1 MKFFSSFF
9 FSFLFFLLVSPS
21 VVSSQDYAS
30 PESQGIASENIQ
42 FCFDSLMRIKHAE
55 VHGVVVMRHGKV
67 VAELFPEPFNRTYSH
82 TLYSVSKT
90 FVAAAVGL
98 AIDENRL
105 RLNDRVVLFLPEFL
119 QDTIS
124 SDWADMTIRDL
135 LIMSSGFEPDWN
147 LRNVKSDWV
156 KNLLLK
162 RLITRP
168 GTQFKY
174 DSMVSYL
181 LSVIVQK
188 VTGET
193 VLDYLNKRIF
203 SKIGIDDA
211 EWEMSPEG
219 YCTGGWGLRMS
230 TLSMAKFGQFL
241 LNRGIW
247 NGEQLLSS
255 SWVREMM
262 SVQQKADKSRLYGYQ
277 IWKHDDIEGAF
288 RADGALGQYIIV
300 APKED
305 MVIAITQCNRG
316 NGILE
321 RKILNDW
328 LLHKV
333 SDKPLRESDSYPN
346 LLNARYF
353 LPVAEGKS
361 SLSKH
366 RKLLDKDIF
375 LNQNSLGWKSIRLTS
390 CGAQLKI
397 VIETAM
403 GELMI
408 FHASNGK
415 WGSDT
420 THVCP
425 PYSINALGRFSGI
438 SRRFLVSS
446 SYGMKN
452 GILCLKILFP
462 NWISGVE
469 LFISEENGEIKV
481 KAKEN
486 YKKEFTFLK

>member
-1 MKFFSSFF
+1 MKLFQ
-9 FSFLFFLLVSPS
+9 FLFRFLSLLLFFYPLN
-21 VVSSQDYAS
+21 VVAQCYST
-30 PESQGIASENIQ
+30 PESQGLESENIQ
-42 FCFDSLMRIKHAE
+42 FCFDSLMKINHGE
-55 VHGVVVMRHGKV
+55 IHGVVVMRHGKI
-67 VAELFPEPFNRTYSH
+67 VAELFPEPFKREFSH

-90 FVAAAVGL
+90 FVATAVGL
-98 AIDENRL
+98 AVDDNRL
-105 RLNDRVVLFLPEFL
+105 RISDRVMLFFPEFYH
-119 QDTIS
+119 DTIS
-124 SDWADMTIRDL
+124 DGWADMTIRDL
-135 LIMSSGFEPDWN
+135 LTMSSGFEPDWN
-147 LRNVKSDWV
+147 MRNVQSDWV
-156 KNLLLK
+156 QSLLSK
-162 RLITRP
+162 TVNHP
-168 GTQFKY
+168 GSHFKY

-219 YCTGGWGLRMS
+219 YCVGGWGVRMS

-262 SVQQKADKSRLYGYQ
+262 SVQQKADKSRFYGFQ
-277 IWKHDDIEGAF
+277 MWMHDDVDGAF

-333 SDKPLRESDSYPN
+333 SDKPLRESDSYLK
-346 LLNARYF
+346 LLNARYS
-353 LPVAEGKS
+353 LPIAEGKS

-375 LNQNSLGWKSIRLTS
+375 LNQNTLGWKCIRLNS
-390 CGAQLKI
+390 CSDRLKI
-397 VIETAM
+397 EIETAM

-438 SRRFLVSS
+438 SRRFVVSS
-446 SYGMKN
+446 SYGIKN
-452 GILCLKILFP
+452 GTLCLKIFFP

-469 LFISEENGEIKV
+469 LFISEEKGEIKV

>member
-1 MKFFSSFF
+1 MKLFQFLFRFLFSISFF
-9 FSFLFFLLVSPS
+9 IPFNIVAQYYS
-21 VVSSQDYAS
+21 S
-30 PESQGIASENIQ
+30 PESQGLKSEYIQ
-42 FCFDSLMRIKHAE
+42 FCFDSLMNIS
-55 VHGVVVMRHGKV
+55 HGEIHGIVVMRHGKI
-67 VAELFPEPFNRTYSH
+67 VAELFPEPFKREFSH

-90 FVAAAVGL
+90 FVATAVGL
-98 AIDENRL
+98 AVDDNRL
-105 RLNDRVVLFLPEFL
+105 RISDRVMLFFPEFYH
-119 QDTIS
+119 DTIS
-124 SDWADMTIRDL
+124 DGWADMTIRDL
-135 LIMSSGFEPDWN
+135 LTMSSGFEPDWN
-147 LRNVKSDWV
+147 MRNVQSDWV
-156 KNLLLK
+156 QSLLSK
-162 RLITRP
+162 TVNHP
-168 GTQFKY
+168 SSHFKY

-219 YCTGGWGLRMS
+219 YCVGGWGLRMS

-241 LNRGIW
+241 LNCGRW

-262 SVQQKADKSRLYGYQ
+262 SVQQHADKSRLYGYQ

-321 RKILNDW
+321 RQILNDW
-328 LLHKV
+328 LLRKV
-333 SDKPLRESDSYPN
+333 SDKPLQEGSAYQKLRSSCYS
-346 LLNARYF
+346 
-353 LPVAEGKS
+353 LPVAGGKS
-361 SLSKH
+361 LRAKYM
-366 RKLLDKDIF
+366 KLLDKDIF

-397 VIETAM
+397 EIETTT
-403 GELMI
+403 GEQMI
-408 FHASNGK
+408 LHASNGK

-438 SRRFLVSS
+438 SRRFVVSS
-446 SYGMKN
+446 SYGIKN
-452 GILCLKILFP
+452 GTLCLKILFP

-469 LFISEENGEIKV
+469 LFISEEKGEVKV

-486 YKKEFTFLK
+486 YKNEFTVLK

>member
-1 MKFFSSFF
+1 MKINHG
-9 FSFLFFLLVSPS
+9 
-21 VVSSQDYAS
+21 
-30 PESQGIASENIQ
+30 EI
-42 FCFDSLMRIKHAE
+42 
-55 VHGVVVMRHGKV
+55 HGVVVMRHGKI
-67 VAELFPEPFNRTYSH
+67 VAELFPEPFKREFPH

-90 FVAAAVGL
+90 FVATAVGL
-98 AIDENRL
+98 AVDDNRL
-105 RLNDRVVLFLPEFL
+105 RISDRVMLFFPEFYH
-119 QDTIS
+119 DTIS
-124 SDWADMTIRDL
+124 DGWADMTIRDL
-135 LIMSSGFEPDWN
+135 LTMSSGFEPDWN
-147 LRNVKSDWV
+147 MRNVQSDWV
-156 KNLLLK
+156 QSLLSK
-162 RLITRP
+162 TVNHP
-168 GTQFKY
+168 GSHFKY

-219 YCTGGWGLRMS
+219 YCVGGWGLRMS

-262 SVQQKADKSRLYGYQ
+262 SVQQKADKSRFYGFQ
-277 IWKHDDIEGAF
+277 MWMHDDVDGAF

-305 MVIAITQCNRG
+305 MVVAITQCNRG

-333 SDKPLRESDSYPN
+333 SDKPLRESDSYPK
-346 LLNARYF
+346 LLNARYS

-375 LNQNSLGWKSIRLTS
+375 LNQNTLGWKCIRLNS
-390 CGAQLKI
+390 CSDRLKI
-397 VIETAM
+397 EIETAM

-438 SRRFLVSS
+438 SRRFVVSS

>member
-67 VAELFPEPFNRTYSH
+67 VAELFPEPFSRTYSH

-119 QDTIS
+119 PDTIS

-147 LRNVKSDWV
+147 LRNVKRDWV

-162 RLITRP
+162 RLITKP

-193 VLDYLNKRIF
+193 ILNYLNRMIF
-203 SKIGIDDA
+203 TKIGILDA
-211 EWEMSPEG
+211 EWELSPEG

-230 TLSMAKFGQFL
+230 TLSMAKFGQLL
-241 LNRGIW
+241 LNKGSW
-247 NGEQLLSS
+247 NGEQLLSEQ
-255 SWVREMM
+255 WVREMM
-262 SVQQKADKSRLYGYQ
+262 SVQQKADKSRFYGFQ
-277 IWKHDDIEGAF
+277 MWMHDDVDGAF

-305 MVIAITQCNRG
+305 MVVAVTQCNRG
-316 NGILE
+316 NGVLE
-321 RKILNDW
+321 RKLMNDW
-328 LLHKV
+328 LLRKA
-333 SDKPLRESDSYPN
+333 SDSLLEVGVAYRN
-346 LLNARYF
+346 LLATSYS
-353 LPVAEGKS
+353 LPMAKGNSSFS
-361 SLSKH
+361 SLK
-366 RKLLDKDIF
+366 KIFDKEILLNYSD
-375 LNQNSLGWKSIRLTS
+375 LGWKTIRLNQE
-390 CGAQLKI
+390 GEFLK
-397 VIETAM
+397 VDVETFD
-403 GELMI
+403 GEQFSFLSA
-408 FHASNGK
+408 HNK
-415 WGSDT
+415 WLSDT
-420 THVCP
+420 TNVCP
-425 PYSINALGRFSGI
+425 PYSIKALGRFSGLSKKFI
-438 SRRFLVSS
+438 ISS
-446 SYGMKN
+446 SYGRKDN
-452 GILCLKILFP
+452 TLCIRVLYP

-469 LFISEENGEIKV
+469 LLISVENRSTKV
-481 KAKEN
+481 RIQEN
-486 YKKEFTFLK
+486 YKIL

>member
-1 MKFFSSFF
+1 
-9 FSFLFFLLVSPS
+9 
-21 VVSSQDYAS
+21 
-30 PESQGIASENIQ
+30 
-42 FCFDSLMRIKHAE
+42 
-55 VHGVVVMRHGKV
+55 
-67 VAELFPEPFNRTYSH
+67 VAELFPEPFKREFSH

-90 FVAAAVGL
+90 FVATAVGL
-98 AIDENRL
+98 AVDDNRL
-105 RLNDRVVLFLPEFL
+105 RISDRVMLFFPEFYH
-119 QDTIS
+119 DTIS
-124 SDWADMTIRDL
+124 DGWADMTIRDL
-135 LIMSSGFEPDWN
+135 LTMSSGFEPDWN
-147 LRNVKSDWV
+147 MRNVQSDWV
-156 KNLLLK
+156 QSLLSK
-162 RLITRP
+162 TVNHP
-168 GTQFKY
+168 GSHFKY

-188 VTGET
+188 LTGET

-211 EWEMSPEG
+211 EWEMCPEG
-219 YCTGGWGLRMS
+219 YCVGGWGLRMS

-262 SVQQKADKSRLYGYQ
+262 SVQQKADKSRFYGFQ
-277 IWKHDDIEGAF
+277 MWMHDDVDGAF

-333 SDKPLRESDSYPN
+333 SDKPLRESDSYPK
-346 LLNARYF
+346 LLNARYS

-375 LNQNSLGWKSIRLTS
+375 LNQNTLGWKCIRLNS
-390 CGAQLKI
+390 CSDRLKI
-397 VIETAM
+397 EIETAM

-469 LFISEENGEIKV
+469 LFISEEKGEIKV

>member
-1 MKFFSSFF
+1 M
-9 FSFLFFLLVSPS
+9 
-21 VVSSQDYAS
+21 
-30 PESQGIASENIQ
+30 NI
-42 FCFDSLMRIKHAE
+42 SHGE
-55 VHGVVVMRHGKV
+55 VHGIVVMRHGKI
-67 VAELFPEPFNRTYSH
+67 VAELFPEPLKREFSH

-90 FVAAAVGL
+90 FVATAVGL
-98 AIDENRL
+98 AVDDNRL
-105 RLNDRVVLFLPEFL
+105 RISDRVMLFFPEFYR
-119 QDTIS
+119 DTIS
-124 SDWADMTIRDL
+124 DGWADMTIRDL
-135 LIMSSGFEPDWN
+135 LTMSSGFEPDWN
-147 LRNVKSDWV
+147 MRNVQSDWV
-156 KNLLLK
+156 QLLLSK
-162 RLITRP
+162 TVNHP
-168 GTQFKY
+168 GSHFKY

-219 YCTGGWGLRMS
+219 YCVGGWGLRMS

-241 LNRGIW
+241 LNCGSW

-262 SVQQKADKSRLYGYQ
+262 SVQQHADKSRLYGYQ

-328 LLHKV
+328 LLRKV
-333 SDKPLRESDSYPN
+333 SDKPLQEGSAYQKLRSSCYS
-346 LLNARYF
+346 
-353 LPVAEGKS
+353 LPVAVGKS
-361 SLSKH
+361 LRAKYM
-366 RKLLDKDIF
+366 KLLDKDIF

-397 VIETAM
+397 AIETTT
-403 GELMI
+403 GEQMI
-408 FHASNGK
+408 LRALNGK

-438 SRRFLVSS
+438 SRRFVVSS
-446 SYGMKN
+446 SYGIKN
-452 GILCLKILFP
+452 GTLCLKILFP

-469 LFISEENGEIKV
+469 LFISEEKGEVKV

>member
-1 MKFFSSFF
+1 MKINHG
-9 FSFLFFLLVSPS
+9 
-21 VVSSQDYAS
+21 
-30 PESQGIASENIQ
+30 EI
-42 FCFDSLMRIKHAE
+42 
-55 VHGVVVMRHGKV
+55 HGVVVMRYGKI
-67 VAELFPEPFNRTYSH
+67 VAELFPEPFKREFSH

-90 FVAAAVGL
+90 FVATAVGL
-98 AIDENRL
+98 AVDDNRL
-105 RLNDRVVLFLPEFL
+105 RISDRVMLFFPEFYH
-119 QDTIS
+119 DTIS
-124 SDWADMTIRDL
+124 DGWADMTIRDL
-135 LIMSSGFEPDWN
+135 LTMSSGFEPDWN
-147 LRNVKSDWV
+147 MRNVQSDWV
-156 KNLLLK
+156 QSLLSK
-162 RLITRP
+162 TVNHP
-168 GTQFKY
+168 GSHFKY

-193 VLDYLNKRIF
+193 VLDYLNKRFF

-219 YCTGGWGLRMS
+219 YCVGGWGLRMS

-262 SVQQKADKSRLYGYQ
+262 SVQQKADKSRFYGFQ
-277 IWKHDDIEGAF
+277 MWMHDDVDGAF

-333 SDKPLRESDSYPN
+333 SDKPLRESDSYPK
-346 LLNARYF
+346 LLNARYS

-375 LNQNSLGWKSIRLTS
+375 LNQNTLGWKCIRLNS
-390 CGAQLKI
+390 CSDRLKI
-397 VIETAM
+397 EIETAM

-469 LFISEENGEIKV
+469 LFISEEKGEIKV

>member
-1 MKFFSSFF
+1 MKLFQFLFRFLFSISFF
-9 FSFLFFLLVSPS
+9 IPFNIVAQYYS
-21 VVSSQDYAS
+21 S
-30 PESQGIASENIQ
+30 PESQGLKSENIQ
-42 FCFDSLMRIKHAE
+42 FCFDSLMNISHGE
-55 VHGVVVMRHGKV
+55 IHGVVVMRHGKI
-67 VAELFPEPFNRTYSH
+67 VAELFPEPFKREFSH

-90 FVAAAVGL
+90 FVATAVGL
-98 AIDENRL
+98 AVDDNRL
-105 RLNDRVVLFLPEFL
+105 RISDRVMLFFPEFYR
-119 QDTIS
+119 DTIS
-124 SDWADMTIRDL
+124 DGWADMTIRDL
-135 LIMSSGFEPDWN
+135 LTMSSGFEPDWN
-147 LRNVKSDWV
+147 LRNVQSDWV
-156 KNLLLK
+156 QSLLNK
-162 RLITRP
+162 TVNHP
-168 GTQFKY
+168 GSHFKY

-219 YCTGGWGLRMS
+219 YCVGGWGLRMS

-241 LNRGIW
+241 LNCGRW

-262 SVQQKADKSRLYGYQ
+262 SVQKHADKSRLYGYQ
-277 IWKHDDIEGAF
+277 IWKHDDIDGAF

-321 RKILNDW
+321 RQILNDW
-328 LLHKV
+328 LLRKV
-333 SDKPLRESDSYPN
+333 SDKPLQEGSAYQKLRRSCYS
-346 LLNARYF
+346 
-353 LPVAEGKS
+353 LPVAGGKS
-361 SLSKH
+361 LRAKYM
-366 RKLLDKDIF
+366 KLLDKDIF
-375 LNQNSLGWKSIRLTS
+375 LNQNTLGWKCIRLTS

-397 VIETAM
+397 AIETTT
-403 GELMI
+403 GEQMI
-408 FHASNGK
+408 LHASNGK

-438 SRRFLVSS
+438 SRRFVVSS
-446 SYGMKN
+446 SYGIKSGN
-452 GILCLKILFP
+452 LCLKIFFP

-469 LFISEENGEIKV
+469 LFISEEKGEIKV

>member
-1 MKFFSSFF
+1 MKLFQ
-9 FSFLFFLLVSPS
+9 FLFRFLSLLLFFYPLN
-21 VVSSQDYAS
+21 VVAQCYST
-30 PESQGIASENIQ
+30 PESQGLESENIQ
-42 FCFDSLMRIKHAE
+42 FCFDSLMKINHGE
-55 VHGVVVMRHGKV
+55 IHGVVVMRHGKI
-67 VAELFPEPFNRTYSH
+67 VAELFPEPFKREFSH

-90 FVAAAVGL
+90 FVATAVGL
-98 AIDENRL
+98 AVDDNRL
-105 RLNDRVVLFLPEFL
+105 RISDRVMLFFPEFYH
-119 QDTIS
+119 DTIS
-124 SDWADMTIRDL
+124 DGWADMTIRDL
-135 LIMSSGFEPDWN
+135 LTMSSGFEPDWN
-147 LRNVKSDWV
+147 MRNVQSDWV
-156 KNLLLK
+156 QSLLSK
-162 RLITRP
+162 TVNHP
-168 GTQFKY
+168 GSHFKY

-188 VTGET
+188 LTGET

-211 EWEMSPEG
+211 EWEMCPEG
-219 YCTGGWGLRMS
+219 YCVGGWGLRMS

-262 SVQQKADKSRLYGYQ
+262 SVQQKADKSRFYGFQ
-277 IWKHDDIEGAF
+277 MWMHDDVDGAF

-333 SDKPLRESDSYPN
+333 SDKPLRESDSYPK
-346 LLNARYF
+346 LLNARYS

-375 LNQNSLGWKSIRLTS
+375 LNQNTLGWKCIRLNS
-390 CGAQLKI
+390 CSDRLKI
-397 VIETAM
+397 EIETAM

-420 THVCP
+420 TQVRP
-425 PYSINALGRFSGI
+425 PYSINPLGRFSGI
-438 SRRFLVSS
+438 SRRFVVSS
-446 SYGMKN
+446 SYGIKN
-452 GILCLKILFP
+452 GTLCLKIFFP

-469 LFISEENGEIKV
+469 LFISEEKGEIKV

>member
-1 MKFFSSFF
+1 MKLFQFLFRFLFSISFF
-9 FSFLFFLLVSPS
+9 IPFNIVAQYYS
-21 VVSSQDYAS
+21 S
-30 PESQGIASENIQ
+30 PESQGLKSENIQ
-42 FCFDSLMRIKHAE
+42 FCFDSLMNIS
-55 VHGVVVMRHGKV
+55 HGEIHGIVVMRHGKI
-67 VAELFPEPFNRTYSH
+67 VAELFPEPFKREFSH

-90 FVAAAVGL
+90 FVATAVGL
-98 AIDENRL
+98 AVDDNRL
-105 RLNDRVVLFLPEFL
+105 RISDRVMLFFPEFYR
-119 QDTIS
+119 DTIS
-124 SDWADMTIRDL
+124 DGWADMTIRDL
-135 LIMSSGFEPDWN
+135 LTMSSGFEPDWN
-147 LRNVKSDWV
+147 MRNVQSDWV
-156 KNLLLK
+156 QSLLSK
-162 RLITRP
+162 TVNHP
-168 GTQFKY
+168 GSHFKY

-219 YCTGGWGLRMS
+219 YCVGGWGLRMS

-241 LNRGIW
+241 LNCGRW

-262 SVQQKADKSRLYGYQ
+262 SVQQHADKSRLYGYQ

-321 RKILNDW
+321 RQILNDW
-328 LLHKV
+328 LLRKV
-333 SDKPLRESDSYPN
+333 SDKPLQEGSAYQKLRSSCYS
-346 LLNARYF
+346 
-353 LPVAEGKS
+353 LPVAGGKS
-361 SLSKH
+361 LRAKYM
-366 RKLLDKDIF
+366 KLLDKDIF

-397 VIETAM
+397 EIETTT
-403 GELMI
+403 GEQMI
-408 FHASNGK
+408 LHASNGK

-438 SRRFLVSS
+438 SRRFVVSS
-446 SYGMKN
+446 SYGINN
-452 GILCLKILFP
+452 GTLCLKILFP

-469 LFISEENGEIKV
+469 LFISEEKGEVKV

-486 YKKEFTFLK
+486 DKKEFTVLK

>member
-1 MKFFSSFF
+1 M
-9 FSFLFFLLVSPS
+9 
-21 VVSSQDYAS
+21 
-30 PESQGIASENIQ
+30 NI
-42 FCFDSLMRIKHAE
+42 SHGE
-55 VHGVVVMRHGKV
+55 VHGIVVMRHGKI
-67 VAELFPEPFNRTYSH
+67 VAELFPEPFKREFSH

-90 FVAAAVGL
+90 FVATAVGL
-98 AIDENRL
+98 AVDDNRL
-105 RLNDRVVLFLPEFL
+105 RISDRVMLFFPEFYR
-119 QDTIS
+119 DTIS
-124 SDWADMTIRDL
+124 DGWADMTIRDL
-135 LIMSSGFEPDWN
+135 LTMSSGFEPDWN
-147 LRNVKSDWV
+147 MRNIQSDWV
-156 KNLLLK
+156 QSLLSK
-162 RLITRP
+162 TVNHP
-168 GTQFKY
+168 GSHFKY

-219 YCTGGWGLRMS
+219 YCVGGWGVRMS

-241 LNRGIW
+241 LNCGSW

-262 SVQQKADKSRLYGYQ
+262 SVQQHADKSRLYGYQ

-321 RKILNDW
+321 RQILNDW
-328 LLHKV
+328 LLRKV
-333 SDKPLRESDSYPN
+333 SDKPLQEGSAYQKLRSSCYS
-346 LLNARYF
+346 
-353 LPVAEGKS
+353 LPVVGGKS
-361 SLSKH
+361 LRAKYM
-366 RKLLDKDIF
+366 KLLDKDIF

-397 VIETAM
+397 EIETTT
-403 GELMI
+403 GEQMI
-408 FHASNGK
+408 LHASNGK

-446 SYGMKN
+446 SYGIMN
-452 GILCLKILFP
+452 GTLCLKILFP
-462 NWISGVE
+462 NWISGVQ
-469 LFISEENGEIKV
+469 LFISEEKGEVKV

>member
-1 MKFFSSFF
+1 MKLFQ
-9 FSFLFFLLVSPS
+9 FLFRFLSLLLFFYPLN
-21 VVSSQDYAS
+21 VVAQCYST
-30 PESQGIASENIQ
+30 PESQGLESENIQ
-42 FCFDSLMRIKHAE
+42 FCFDSLMKNNHGEI
-55 VHGVVVMRHGKV
+55 HGVVVMRHGKI
-67 VAELFPEPFNRTYSH
+67 VAELFLEPFKREFSH

-90 FVAAAVGL
+90 FVATAVGL
-98 AIDENRL
+98 SVDDNRL
-105 RLNDRVVLFLPEFL
+105 RISDRVMLFFPEFYH
-119 QDTIS
+119 DTIS
-124 SDWADMTIRDL
+124 DGWADMTIRDL
-135 LIMSSGFEPDWN
+135 LTMSSGFEPDWN
-147 LRNVKSDWV
+147 MRNVQSDWV
-156 KNLLLK
+156 QSLLSK
-162 RLITRP
+162 TVNHP
-168 GTQFKY
+168 GSHFKY

-219 YCTGGWGLRMS
+219 YCVGGWGLRMS

-262 SVQQKADKSRLYGYQ
+262 SVQQKADKSRFYGFQ
-277 IWKHDDIEGAF
+277 MWMHDDVDGAF

-333 SDKPLRESDSYPN
+333 SDKPLRESDSYPK
-346 LLNARYF
+346 LLNARYS

-375 LNQNSLGWKSIRLTS
+375 LNQNTLGWKCIRLNS
-390 CGAQLKI
+390 CSDRLKI
-397 VIETAM
+397 EIETAM

-469 LFISEENGEIKV
+469 LFISEEKGEIKV

>member
-1 MKFFSSFF
+1 
-9 FSFLFFLLVSPS
+9 
-21 VVSSQDYAS
+21 
-30 PESQGIASENIQ
+30 
-42 FCFDSLMRIKHAE
+42 
-55 VHGVVVMRHGKV
+55 
-67 VAELFPEPFNRTYSH
+67 
-82 TLYSVSKT
+82 
-90 FVAAAVGL
+90 
-98 AIDENRL
+98 
-105 RLNDRVVLFLPEFL
+105 
-119 QDTIS
+119 
-124 SDWADMTIRDL
+124 
-135 LIMSSGFEPDWN
+135 MSSGFEPDWN
-147 LRNVKSDWV
+147 MRNVQSDWV
-156 KNLLLK
+156 QSLLSK
-162 RLITRP
+162 TVNHP
-168 GTQFKY
+168 GSHFKY

-188 VTGET
+188 LTGET

-211 EWEMSPEG
+211 EWEMCPEG
-219 YCTGGWGLRMS
+219 YCVGGWGLRMS

-262 SVQQKADKSRLYGYQ
+262 SVQQKADKSRFYGFQ
-277 IWKHDDIEGAF
+277 MWMHDDVDGAF

-333 SDKPLRESDSYPN
+333 SDKPLRESDSYPK
-346 LLNARYF
+346 LLNARYS

-375 LNQNSLGWKSIRLTS
+375 LNQNTLGWKCIRLNS
-390 CGAQLKI
+390 CSDRLKI
-397 VIETAM
+397 EIETAM

-438 SRRFLVSS
+438 SRRFVVSS
-446 SYGMKN
+446 SYGIKN
-452 GILCLKILFP
+452 GTLCLKIFFP

-469 LFISEENGEIKV
+469 LFISEEKGEIKV

>member
-1 MKFFSSFF
+1 MKINHG
-9 FSFLFFLLVSPS
+9 
-21 VVSSQDYAS
+21 
-30 PESQGIASENIQ
+30 EI
-42 FCFDSLMRIKHAE
+42 
-55 VHGVVVMRHGKV
+55 HGVVVMRHGKI
-67 VAELFPEPFNRTYSH
+67 VAELFPEPFKREFSH

-98 AIDENRL
+98 AVDDNRL
-105 RLNDRVVLFLPEFL
+105 RISDRVMLFFPEFYH
-119 QDTIS
+119 DTIS
-124 SDWADMTIRDL
+124 DGWADMTIRDL
-135 LIMSSGFEPDWN
+135 LTMSSGFEPDWN
-147 LRNVKSDWV
+147 MRNVQSDWV
-156 KNLLLK
+156 QSLLSK
-162 RLITRP
+162 TVNHP
-168 GTQFKY
+168 GSHFKY

-219 YCTGGWGLRMS
+219 YCVGGWGLRMS

-262 SVQQKADKSRLYGYQ
+262 SVQQKADKSRFYGFQ
-277 IWKHDDIEGAF
+277 MWMHDDVDGAF

-333 SDKPLRESDSYPN
+333 SDKPLRESDSYPK
-346 LLNARYF
+346 LLNARYS

-375 LNQNSLGWKSIRLTS
+375 LNQNTLGWKCIRLNS
-390 CGAQLKI
+390 CSDRLKI
-397 VIETAM
+397 EIETAM

-469 LFISEENGEIKV
+469 LFISEEKGEIKV

>member
-1 MKFFSSFF
+1 MKLFQ
-9 FSFLFFLLVSPS
+9 FLFRFLSLLLFFYPLN
-21 VVSSQDYAS
+21 VVAQCYST
-30 PESQGIASENIQ
+30 PESQGLESENIQ
-42 FCFDSLMRIKHAE
+42 FCFDSLMKINHGE
-55 VHGVVVMRHGKV
+55 IHGVVVMRHGKI
-67 VAELFPEPFNRTYSH
+67 VAELFPEPFKREFSH

-90 FVAAAVGL
+90 FVATAVGL
-98 AIDENRL
+98 AVDDNRL
-105 RLNDRVVLFLPEFL
+105 RISDRVMLFFPEFYH
-119 QDTIS
+119 DTIS
-124 SDWADMTIRDL
+124 DGWADMTIRDL
-135 LIMSSGFEPDWN
+135 LTMSSGFEPDWN
-147 LRNVKSDWV
+147 MRNVQSDWV
-156 KNLLLK
+156 QSLLSK
-162 RLITRP
+162 TVNHP
-168 GTQFKY
+168 GSHFKY

-219 YCTGGWGLRMS
+219 YCVGGWGLRMS

-262 SVQQKADKSRLYGYQ
+262 SVQQKADKSRFYGFQ
-277 IWKHDDIEGAF
+277 MWMHDDVDGAF

-305 MVIAITQCNRG
+305 MVVAITQCNRG

-333 SDKPLRESDSYPN
+333 SDKPLRESDSYPK
-346 LLNARYF
+346 LLNARYS

-397 VIETAM
+397 AIETTM
-403 GELMI
+403 GEQMI
-408 FHASNGK
+408 LRALNGK

-438 SRRFLVSS
+438 SRRFVVSS
-446 SYGMKN
+446 SYGIKN
-452 GILCLKILFP
+452 GTLCLKIFFP

-469 LFISEENGEIKV
+469 LFISEEKGEIKV

>member
-1 MKFFSSFF
+1 MKLFQ
-9 FSFLFFLLVSPS
+9 FLFRFLSLLLFFYPLN
-21 VVSSQDYAS
+21 VVAQCYST
-30 PESQGIASENIQ
+30 PESQGLESENIQ
-42 FCFDSLMRIKHAE
+42 FCFDSLMKINHGE
-55 VHGVVVMRHGKV
+55 IHGVVVMRYGKI
-67 VAELFPEPFNRTYSH
+67 VAELFPEPFKREFSH

-90 FVAAAVGL
+90 FVATAVGL
-98 AIDENRL
+98 AVDDNRL
-105 RLNDRVVLFLPEFL
+105 RISDRVMLFFPEFYH
-119 QDTIS
+119 DTIS
-124 SDWADMTIRDL
+124 DGWADMTIRDL
-135 LIMSSGFEPDWN
+135 LTMSSGFEPDWN
-147 LRNVKSDWV
+147 MRNVQSDWV
-156 KNLLLK
+156 QSLLSK
-162 RLITRP
+162 TVNHP
-168 GTQFKY
+168 GSHFKY

-193 VLDYLNKRIF
+193 VLDYLNKRFF

-219 YCTGGWGLRMS
+219 YCVGGWGLRMS

-241 LNRGIW
+241 LNRGLW

-262 SVQQKADKSRLYGYQ
+262 SVQQKADKSRFYGFQ
-277 IWKHDDIEGAF
+277 MWMHDDVDGAF

-333 SDKPLRESDSYPN
+333 SDKPLRESDSYPK
-346 LLNARYF
+346 LLNARYS

-366 RKLLDKDIF
+366 RKRLDTDIF
-375 LNQNSLGWKSIRLTS
+375 LNQNTLGWKCIRLNS
-390 CGAQLKI
+390 CSDRLKI
-397 VIETAM
+397 EIETAM

-469 LFISEENGEIKV
+469 LFISEEKGEIKV

>member
-1 MKFFSSFF
+1 MKLFQFLFRFLFSISFF
-9 FSFLFFLLVSPS
+9 IPFNIVAQYYS
-21 VVSSQDYAS
+21 S
-30 PESQGIASENIQ
+30 PESQGLKSENIQ
-42 FCFDSLMRIKHAE
+42 FCFDSLMNIS
-55 VHGVVVMRHGKV
+55 HGEIHGIVVMRHGKI
-67 VAELFPEPFNRTYSH
+67 VAELFPEPFKREFSH

-90 FVAAAVGL
+90 FVATAVGL
-98 AIDENRL
+98 AVDDNRL
-105 RLNDRVVLFLPEFL
+105 RISDRVMLFFPEFYR
-119 QDTIS
+119 DTIS
-124 SDWADMTIRDL
+124 DGWADMTIRDL
-135 LIMSSGFEPDWN
+135 LTMSSGFEPDWN
-147 LRNVKSDWV
+147 MRNIQSDWV
-156 KNLLLK
+156 QSLLSK
-162 RLITRP
+162 TVNHP
-168 GTQFKY
+168 GSHFKY

-219 YCTGGWGLRMS
+219 YCVGGWGLRMS

-241 LNRGIW
+241 LNCGSW

-262 SVQQKADKSRLYGYQ
+262 SVQQHADKSRLYGYQ

-321 RKILNDW
+321 RQILNDW
-328 LLHKV
+328 LLRKV
-333 SDKPLRESDSYPN
+333 SDKPLQEGSAYQKLRSSCYS
-346 LLNARYF
+346 
-353 LPVAEGKS
+353 LPVAVGKS
-361 SLSKH
+361 LRAKYM
-366 RKLLDKDIF
+366 KLLDKDIF

-397 VIETAM
+397 AIETTI
-403 GELMI
+403 GEQMI
-408 FHASNGK
+408 LHASNGK

-438 SRRFLVSS
+438 SRRFVVSS
-446 SYGMKN
+446 SYGIMN
-452 GILCLKILFP
+452 GTLCLKIFFP

-469 LFISEENGEIKV
+469 LFISEEKGEIKV